1 MKALAIDCAVSKIA
15 ISCKNGENSVKLVY
29 DLGIRQSEKLLPA
42 IDFVMRE
49 LSLLP
54 SQLDYCCIT
63 LGPGS
68 FTGLRLGLS
77 TLKAIN
83 LSCGTP
89 VYGIGSLEAYA
100 HQYASGRETVIS
112 VIEAKED
119 EFFFQFFHGGKGIT
133 QVDYGETRKIIG
145 LLSHESVTLVAGPG
159 TESFLAAA
167 GGLDPLLPLEG
178 FDSGRDCAS
187 GLFALAED
195 KIAAGEKPLEDYDGP
210 IYARKSEAEL
220 VLEAKQ
226 ASSGEKQTS

>member
-15 ISCKNGENSVKLVY
+15 IACKNGDNSVKLVY

-42 IDFVMRE
+42 IDFVLKE

-54 SQLDYCCIT
+54 SQLDYCSLT
-63 LGPGS
+63 VGPGS

-83 LSCGTP
+83 LACGTP

-100 HQYASGRETVIS
+100 YQYSSGRESVIS

-119 EFFFQFFHGGKGIT
+119 EYFFQFFHGGKPLT
-133 QVDYGETRKIIG
+133 KVDYGDTKGIVGR
-145 LLSHESVTLVAGPG
+145 LSHEGVTLVAGPG
-159 TESFLAAA
+159 TESFLEGAC
-167 GGLDPLLPLEG
+167 GMDPLLSLEG
-178 FDSGRDCAS
+178 FGSGGDCTC
-187 GLFALAED
+187 GLFALAE
-195 KIAAGEKPLEDYDGP
+195 KMVAAGEKPLEDYDGP

-220 VLEAKQ
+220 VLEAKNS
-226 ASSGEKQTS
+226 ASK